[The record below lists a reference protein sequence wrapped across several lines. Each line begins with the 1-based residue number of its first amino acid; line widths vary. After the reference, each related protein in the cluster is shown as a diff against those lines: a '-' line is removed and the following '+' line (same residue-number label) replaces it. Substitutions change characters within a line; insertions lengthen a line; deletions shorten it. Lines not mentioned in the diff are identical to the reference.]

1 MGQNIFTIWPRC
13 VEHGWQKLPDFY
25 IFPFSGKKERRWGCA
40 FELLQSTGRKIY
52 YDTIGQAEILFFCFT
67 ICGLIRVNMERLSNY
82 LEDYFCNI
90 DYVKQCTIKGK
101 KLFWLGKVIFG
112 SAGTS
117 FLFGIVL
124 NLSKSWIIF
133 MSTLVTTG
141 DKGRC
146 LLKDF
151 S

>member
-1 MGQNIFTIWPRC
+1 MGDKSYQIFTFSLLVEKKKDAEVAHLSCSSPRGEKFIMTQL
-13 VEHGWQKLPDFY
+13 V
-25 IFPFSGKKERRWGCA
+25 RR
-40 FELLQSTGRKIY
+40 RY
-52 YDTIGQAEILFFCFT
+52 FFCFT

-146 LLKDF
+146 MLKDF